1 MLARLLFWR
10 LLSLVS
16 LLVGVA
22 VLAWLLHGGIG
33 TALRGA
39 ARTHRVSRGGVGTAL
54 RGASAPRAGTA
65 LHGGIG
71 TAPRGAS
78 APRAAL
84 PQRAPYTP
92 DVEVAVRVGQLL
104 GLLALPGV
112 ALLLGSRARARAGRR
127 YVRLR
132 VEPYRTDRTS
142 VEGVVAM
149 YESLHKRLQRRWW
162 RRLLHGQPSVALE
175 AHHIRSGERGGE
187 ALLAISCPVGMESMV
202 EAALRSAYPNCRV
215 LPPDAPLPCQPSYVL
230 LRLKKHTGFI
240 RRVKQLD
247 PYELVREPPMDR
259 LLTVMG
265 TGGESALVQLALTP
279 APALLERWAK
289 RRYKRHEDHLSRER
303 REHLWVRDRSLV
315 EEVEL
320 RGGLEVQHRP
330 LYFADL
336 RVLAPSRRACEQIA
350 SELRAEGAEN
360 RLVERGTTLRH
371 GLMGLYRRRVQRGEG
386 NPWPSLRKGVLASTE
401 LAALWHLPSIDYA
414 TVPLA
419 RGALPLAPASPA
431 VMRPREGEGLLRDA
445 QGPVTIHPRMRRQN
459 TAVPGA
465 VEQGKSSYLV
475 ATVAEDLR
483 REHCAVI
490 VLDPKGDAAEA
501 AVSLV
506 PARRTCTLLDFAH
519 PTCGFNPLAVDAPAD
534 TIADYV
540 VGALKNLFTD
550 ADIRASSDR
559 YLRNAI
565 IAVLAYDR
573 RSTLWDAA
581 RLLTVGEEGY
591 TYRARVGALVRTLPE
606 YKEIAEFF
614 TAELAAQLA
623 DSRSTTTAKLDAPV
637 NKLARLLNSPSIKRV
652 LLNDSLT
659 VDLDRVIAGGE
670 VLVVKGALGAMGAG
684 NTSVLMQLLVGM
696 LDAALA
702 RQQDTVPAAQRVAV
716 ALKVDEAP
724 LVLNRGFA
732 ETLALKRSAGLETVA
747 CWQTDSQWTDRDVR
761 AQLDA
766 LFAHRVY
773 FATASVA
780 DARDAAS
787 LMMAEYSDTVR
798 PNITGLSALGHP
810 DARLHLPKH
819 HAIASWVAPG
829 GRQAPFLAS
838 TIPLRVDHARLALHA
853 ARQAERGGR
862 HLADL
867 SQPHWERREADSE
880 GGRGDGREYF
890 GSVRAGGCGSQ
901 AAGGGASMPRHERE
915 QENGGRD
922 VVARAPLPDT
932 AAESSAERVRDARAP
947 LSDTAAESSAER
959 VRDARAPLS
968 DTAAESSAER
978 VRDARAPLSDTAAES
993 SAERVRDARAPL
1005 SDTAAESSAERV
1017 RDARAPLSD
1026 TAAESSAER
1035 VRDARAPLPD
1045 TAAESYAE
1053 LVVLDAAH
1061 RVRWARALAT
1071 PRPLDPDP
1079 LDLEILALIAS
1090 MRHVLTS
1097 QLHRRFNPGR
1107 ALTTTQRRLKR
1118 LSDAGLVGRFQ
1129 FHRRDGGGAP
1139 MCYVIAPLGT
1149 ELLQAHGRLDVLA
1162 QHAVNEARSPSPK
1175 SKSSSPVLCSTSTP
1189 PSPPA
1194 GGDRHLRQARHE
1206 AHVTGWALA
1215 LERALGAGALRLRGP
1230 SESVLSP
1237 PLCSTPAGRVAIGP
1251 GGLRLPGGRAPHDFL
1266 RTDPTGARLQAE
1278 RFETVRPDASVEL
1291 AGAVTACLLIERDD
1305 RLATR
1310 SHSSAAAKLE
1320 RYDHLLAGWS
1330 LCVPRFARHG
1340 AGSGQPNPLVVF
1352 LCRDRPRARKC
1363 AQLADHVLCAC
1374 RAYAGER
1381 PSAWQYPGRAGILF
1395 ASERDVHEGLLL
1407 AYGVPLLPPQVR
1419 GAVAHGD
1426 LRAREASFEER
1437 ELPLGGGGGCA

>member
-39 ARTHRVSRGGVGTAL
+39 
-54 RGASAPRAGTA
+54 SAPRV
-65 LHGGIG
+65 
-71 TAPRGAS
+71 
-78 APRAAL
+78 AL
-84 PQRAPYTP
+84 PRQAPHAP
-92 DVEVAVRVGQLL
+92 DVEVAVRVGELL
-104 GLLALPGV
+104 GLLALPAV
-112 ALLLGSRARARAGRR
+112 ALLLGSRARARARRR

-187 ALLAISCPVGMESMV
+187 ALLAISCQVGMESMV

-215 LPPDAPLPCQPSYVL
+215 ASPDASLLCQPSYVL

-265 TGGESALVQLALTP
+265 TGGEGALVQLALTP

-371 GLMGLYRRRVQRGEG
+371 GLMGLYCRRVQRGEG

-431 VMRPREGEGLLRDA
+431 IMRPREGEGLLRDA
-445 QGPVTIHPRMRRQN
+445 HGPVTIHPRLRRQN

-465 VEQGKSSYLV
+465 VEQGKSSYLA

-483 REHCAVI
+483 RERCAVI

-506 PARRTCTLLDFAH
+506 PAQRTCTLLDFAH

-565 IAVLAYDR
+565 IAVLAHDK

-591 TYRARVGALVRTLPE
+591 TYRARVGAHVRTLPE

-652 LLNDSLT
+652 LLNESLT

-702 RQQDTVPAAQRVAV
+702 RQQDTVPAEQRVAV

-747 CWQTDSQWTDRDVR
+747 CWQTDSQWTDREVR

-773 FATASVA
+773 FATASVS

-787 LMMAEYSDTVR
+787 LMMSEYSDTVR

-829 GRQAPFLAS
+829 GRQAPFLAN
-838 TIPLRVDHARLALHA
+838 TIPLRVDHERLALHA

-867 SQPHWERREADSE
+867 SQPHWERREADPE
-880 GGRGDGREYF
+880 GGRGDGSEYF

-901 AAGGGASMPRHERE
+901 AAGGRASVPRHERE

-932 AAESSAERVRDARAP
+932 TAESSAERVGDAR
-947 LSDTAAESSAER
+947 T
-959 VRDARAPLS
+959 
-968 DTAAESSAER
+968 
-978 VRDARAPLSDTAAES
+978 
-993 SAERVRDARAPL
+993 
-1005 SDTAAESSAERV
+1005 
-1017 RDARAPLSD
+1017 
-1026 TAAESSAER
+1026 
-1035 VRDARAPLPD
+1035 PLPD
-1045 TAAESYAE
+1045 AAAESYAE

-1071 PRPLDPDP
+1071 PRALNPDP

-1266 RTDPTGARLQAE
+1266 RTDLTGARLQAE

-1291 AGAVTACLLIERDD
+1291 TGAVTACLLIERDD

-1419 GAVAHGD
+1419 GAVARGD
-1426 LRAREASFEER
+1426 LRAGEASFEER